1 MMRGG
6 RRENAEK
13 KANYAEASFS
23 IDPGSST
30 VYVYTIKCLV

>member
-6 RRENAEK
+6 RRKNAEK
-13 KANYAEASFS
+13 KANYAEANFS

-30 VYVYTIKCLV
+30 VYFYTIQSLL